1 MPGQRRAILASSK
14 YVCKDDSV
22 KNEFFNIFTFLWVTF
37 WLYTQWQ
44 PFLAPIH
51 PMGLWAGTGTFILQA
66 RRAVMIPSKN
76 VILLGSR
83 ESGQA
88 DSGRKEALIDG
99 GGGEGDARFHCLPLW
114 AGRLPFAG
122 DACC

>member
-1 MPGQRRAILASSK
+1 MEDETATLTSVVHTMAAFSRTNPSHGPLDRNRDIHITGATGG
-14 YVCKDDSV
+14 DDS
-22 KNEFFNIFTFLWVTF
+22 
-37 WLYTQWQ
+37 
-44 PFLAPIH
+44 
-51 PMGLWAGTGTFILQA
+51 
-66 RRAVMIPSKN
+66 
-76 VILLGSR
+76 LLECDIAR